1 MRTFNF
7 ELDRKVTMWCREY
20 HEVEANTIEEA
31 EEIMKA
37 NVREGNTD
45 ATFVY
50 QDVLD
55 DTMIDTDEFDLLNK
69 ETGAT
74 IYSDKNLK
82 NDKFTKNADAI

>member
-1 MRTFNF
+1 MQTFNF

-37 NVREGNTD
+37 NIREGNTD

-50 QDVLD
+50 QDVMD
-55 DTMIDTDEFDLLNK
+55 DTMTDTDEFDLLNK
-69 ETGAT
+69 QTGAT

-82 NDKFTKNADAI
+82 NENKSIRY